1 MQMGARKVGRGEKD
15 KGRIIVYGDRRDVYL
30 GNGFTPTARGKE
42 KVSRMALGRKGCEF
56 EFGKRKS
63 DNVSL
68 TAMLS
73 SSLVLHERDQAV
85 CGGRFGVEAGR
96 GNQPSCPLR

>member
-1 MQMGARKVGRGEKD
+1 MDSLPRHEEKRKSPELRWEEKAVNL
-15 KGRIIVYGDRRDVYL
+15 K
-30 GNGFTPTARGKE
+30 
-42 KVSRMALGRKGCEF
+42 
-56 EFGKRKS
+56 FGKRKS

-73 SSLVLHERDQAV
+73 LSLVLHERDQAV